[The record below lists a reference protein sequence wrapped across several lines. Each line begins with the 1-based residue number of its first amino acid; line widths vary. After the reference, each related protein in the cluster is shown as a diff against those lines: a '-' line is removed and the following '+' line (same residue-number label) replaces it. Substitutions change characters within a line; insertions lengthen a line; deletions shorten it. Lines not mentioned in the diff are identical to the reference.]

1 MNDLAASCRGYTFDG
16 NPLEGSTVVDVCNK
30 IYAGT
35 SVAQTIPIPGERG
48 YYQADVTDA
57 LINARTY

>member
-35 SVAQTIPIPGERG
+35 SVDKTIYMSEQG
-48 YYQADVTDA
+48 YYKADVTDE
-57 LINARTY
+57 LISDRPY